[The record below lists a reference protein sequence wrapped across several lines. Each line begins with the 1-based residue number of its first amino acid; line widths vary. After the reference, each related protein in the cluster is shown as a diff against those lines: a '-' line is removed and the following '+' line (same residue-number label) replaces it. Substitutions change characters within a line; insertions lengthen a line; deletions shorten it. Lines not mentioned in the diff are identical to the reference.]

1 MVDVPAAALL
11 RSARINR
18 GITQRALAASCR
30 IHQPGIAAI
39 ESGAEDATVGRL
51 DGILAHLG
59 SRLSILPTTL
69 RASWEAANDIRVHLA
84 VKDERSAWREII
96 QLNDDLRS
104 VDGATRVTLVI
115 NPPAPTGDVRFDA
128 LLAAIIDCALT
139 DDALPLPTWLKESKY
154 TLSEPWDVEEV
165 PSLRLDARRNTPATL
180 ALHGIYLDRS
190 VLVSV

>member
-1 MVDVPAAALL
+1 MATLPAAALL

-18 GITQRALAASCR
+18 GVTQRALAASCR
-30 IHQPGIAAI
+30 IHQPGISAI

-59 SRLSILPTTL
+59 SRLTIIPTTL
-69 RASWEAANDIRVHLA
+69 RAAWEVATDIGVHLA

-96 QLNDDLRS
+96 QLNDDLRR
-104 VDGATRVTLVI
+104 VDGATRVALVI

-128 LLAAIIDCALT
+128 LIAGVIDCALT
-139 DDALPLPTWLKESKY
+139 DDALPLPTWLQESKY

-165 PSLRLDARRNTPATL
+165 PSLRRDARRNTPAPL
-180 ALHGIYLDRS
+180 VLHGIYLDRS

>member
-1 MVDVPAAALL
+1 VATLPAAALL
-11 RSARINR
+11 RSARTNR

-30 IHQPGIAAI
+30 IHQPGISAI

-59 SRLSILPTTL
+59 S
-69 RASWEAANDIRVHLA
+69 HLA
-84 VKDERSAWREII
+84 AKDERSAWREII
-96 QLNDDLRS
+96 QLNDDLRR
-104 VDGATRVTLVI
+104 VDGATRVALVI

-128 LLAAIIDCALT
+128 LIAGVIDCALT
-139 DDALPLPTWLKESKY
+139 DDALPLPTWLQESKY

-165 PSLRLDARRNTPATL
+165 PSLRRDARRNTPAPL
-180 ALHGIYLDRS
+180 VLHGIYLDRS